1 MNPMPL
7 ERTGRSLF
15 YLVGYLFPSGLALL
29 LFPA

>member
-1 MNPMPL
+1 MPL